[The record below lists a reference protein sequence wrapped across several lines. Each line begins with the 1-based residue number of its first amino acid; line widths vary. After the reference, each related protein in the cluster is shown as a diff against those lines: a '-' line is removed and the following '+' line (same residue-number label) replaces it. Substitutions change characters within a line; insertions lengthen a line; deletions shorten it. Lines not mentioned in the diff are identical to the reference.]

1 MAVCGIGK
9 VFAAICTEAMILRY
23 APSLVLNSGVGGT
36 LTPALSIGDI
46 AVATS
51 LVQHDMDTSALGDPV
66 GLISGINK
74 IYFEADKDAVAR
86 LCAAADKVG
95 ARTLCGTIASGDR
108 FLADAAHK
116 RFIADTFGAV
126 ACEMEGAAVAQVAYV
141 NHTPFA
147 VMRAISDSASGD
159 ATMIIRNTLLY
170 NIAFIILTMIFGCAV
185 GICLAEVFSK
195 AVQRVSQTLIL
206 LPQLISMVIVAYIVY
221 GFLSTSAGWVNK
233 GLLNDANINWY
244 GVKE

>member
-1 MAVCGIGK
+1 MIGIIAAMNVEMESLRSFMTDTTTETISGITFVSGTLEGKQVVTAVCGIGK

-51 LVQHDMDTSALGDPV
+51 LVQHDMDTSAIGDPV

-95 ARTLCGTIASGDR
+95 ARTRCGTIASGDQ
-108 FLADAAHK
+108 FLADGARK
-116 RFIADTFGAV
+116 QFIAETFSAI

-141 NHTPFA
+141 NRTPFA

-159 ATMIIRNTLLY
+159 ATMEYPKFLAMAAAKSHAILD
-170 NIAFIILTMIFGCAV
+170 AF
-185 GICLAEVFSK
+185 LAAE
-195 AVQRVSQTLIL
+195 
-206 LPQLISMVIVAYIVY
+206 
-221 GFLSTSAGWVNK
+221 G
-233 GLLNDANINWY
+233 
-244 GVKE
+244 

>member
-1 MAVCGIGK
+1 MIGIICAMKIEADAIRETLTSPVCETVSGIEFTRGVLHGKEVVMAVCGIGK
-9 VFAAICTEAMILRY
+9 VCAAICTEAMILRY

-74 IYFEADKDAVAR
+74 IYFEADRDAVAR
-86 LCAAADKVG
+86 LCAAKVG

-116 RFIADTFGAV
+116 RFVADTFGAI

-141 NHTPFA
+141 NRTPFA

-159 ATMIIRNTLLY
+159 ATMEYPKFLAMAAARSHAILD
-170 NIAFIILTMIFGCAV
+170 AFL
-185 GICLAEVFSK
+185 K
-195 AVQRVSQTLIL
+195 
-206 LPQLISMVIVAYIVY
+206 
-221 GFLSTSAGWVNK
+221 
-233 GLLNDANINWY
+233 D
-244 GVKE
+244 

>member
-1 MAVCGIGK
+1 MIGIICAMKIEADAICETLTSPICETVSGIEFTRGVLHGKEVVMAVSGVGK
-9 VFAAICTEAMILRY
+9 VFAAICTEVMILRY

-51 LVQHDMDTSALGDPV
+51 LVQHDMDTSAVGDPV
-66 GLISGINK
+66 GLVSGINK

-95 ARTLCGTIASGDR
+95 ARTLCGTIASGDQ
-108 FLADAAHK
+108 FLADGARK
-116 RFIADTFGAV
+116 RFIADTFSAI

-141 NHTPFA
+141 NRTPFA

-159 ATMIIRNTLLY
+159 VTMEYPEFLAMAAAKSHAILD
-170 NIAFIILTMIFGCAV
+170 AF
-185 GICLAEVFSK
+185 LAAE
-195 AVQRVSQTLIL
+195 
-206 LPQLISMVIVAYIVY
+206 
-221 GFLSTSAGWVNK
+221 
-233 GLLNDANINWY
+233 D
-244 GVKE
+244 

>member
-1 MAVCGIGK
+1 MIGIICAMQIEADAIRETLQSPTRETVSGIEFTRGVLHGKDVVMAVCGIGK
-9 VFAAICTEAMILRY
+9 VFAAVCAEAMILRY
-23 APSLVLNSGVGGT
+23 APTLLLNSGVGGT
-36 LTPALSIGDI
+36 LTPALSIGDL

-66 GLISGINK
+66 GLVSGINK

-95 ARTLCGTIASGDR
+95 VKTRCGTIASGDQ
-108 FLADAAHK
+108 FLADTARK
-116 RFIADTFGAV
+116 QFVADTFSAI

-159 ATMIIRNTLLY
+159 ATMEYPKFLAMAAAKSHAILD
-170 NIAFIILTMIFGCAV
+170 AFL
-185 GICLAEVFSK
+185 K
-195 AVQRVSQTLIL
+195 
-206 LPQLISMVIVAYIVY
+206 
-221 GFLSTSAGWVNK
+221 
-233 GLLNDANINWY
+233 D
-244 GVKE
+244 

>member
-23 APSLVLNSGVGGT
+23 APSLVLNSGVGG
-36 LTPALSIGDI
+36 I

-74 IYFEADKDAVAR
+74 IYFEADRDAVAR

-116 RFIADTFGAV
+116 RFVADTFGAI

-141 NHTPFA
+141 NRTPFA

-159 ATMIIRNTLLY
+159 ATMEYPKFLAMAAARSHAILD
-170 NIAFIILTMIFGCAV
+170 AFL
-185 GICLAEVFSK
+185 K
-195 AVQRVSQTLIL
+195 
-206 LPQLISMVIVAYIVY
+206 
-221 GFLSTSAGWVNK
+221 
-233 GLLNDANINWY
+233 D
-244 GVKE
+244 

>member
-1 MAVCGIGK
+1 MIGIICAMKIEADAIRETLTSPVCETVSGIEFTRGVLHGKEVVMAVCGIGK

-74 IYFEADKDAVAR
+74 IYFEADRDAVAR
-86 LCAAADKVG
+86 LCAAAD
-95 ARTLCGTIASGDR
+95 TIASGDR

-116 RFIADTFGAV
+116 RFVADTFSAI

-141 NHTPFA
+141 NRTPFA

-159 ATMIIRNTLLY
+159 ATMEYPKFLAMAAARSHAILD
-170 NIAFIILTMIFGCAV
+170 AFL
-185 GICLAEVFSK
+185 K
-195 AVQRVSQTLIL
+195 
-206 LPQLISMVIVAYIVY
+206 
-221 GFLSTSAGWVNK
+221 
-233 GLLNDANINWY
+233 D
-244 GVKE
+244 